1 MTDIQLLTIVL
12 TLLAIFAGIYLNR
25 KSVED
30 MRDVLRAEAKAQT
43 TQMES
48 NQRLLAADIRSEF
61 TTYRSEITVLLLRI
75 ENKLDHL
82 AETVASHSQKL
93 DDKP

>member
-30 MRDVLRAEAKAQT
+30 MRDVLRAESKVQT
-43 TQMES
+43 TQIERS
-48 NQRLLAADIRSEF
+48 ALQNTAGCSYNALHEGQQTWRDADDTKRRLPS
-61 TTYRSEITVLLLRI
+61 
-75 ENKLDHL
+75 
-82 AETVASHSQKL
+82 
-93 DDKP
+93 